1 MSRETDM
8 KRIDL
13 YRDANHSIE
22 VMQQASSLDS
32 IRVARTHLNREI
44 DAIREFDPGYANDL
58 MNRAYAIYRD
68 RQEAVSLM
76 EACAYVRE
84 FGGADA
90 EIAFLR
96 ARIEQ
101 WPMTVTVDG
110 DRLCTSR
117 QFFDENEGGLTAQDM
132 VAVANLR
139 PGETYR
145 GGGGACPVWTVQRC
159 TLLTAPMNV

>member
-1 MSRETDM
+1 MSRETDL

-32 IRVARTHLNREI
+32 IRVAHTHLIREI

-58 MNRAYAIYRD
+58 LNRAYAIRRD
-68 RQEAVSLM
+68 RQEAVHLM

-101 WPMTVTVDG
+101 WPMTVNG

-139 PGETYR
+139 PGESYQ
-145 GGGGACPVWTVQRC
+145 GGGGACSVWTVSRC
-159 TLLTAPMNV
+159 TLMTSQGPV